1 MELIK
6 NLKRTLRG
14 LDEQADELNGFYDA
28 IIRRNDEMAQE
39 LDRRHKLNAEVM
51 QALRRCQEMIVK
63 LAESTDGDLRQEG
76 MIYANILE
84 GILTHS
90 AVQAYEEATAKF
102 LANIK
107 LKFQSPADAL
117 TESGKVVPVKKPK
130 GKKK

>member
-39 LDRRHKLNAEVM
+39 LDRRYKLNAEVM

-63 LAESTDGDLRQEG
+63 LAEAADGDLRQEG

-84 GILTHS
+84 GLITNDEVKPSPHYASGPTAARKKEKLIKDIHS
-90 AVQAYEEATAKF
+90 AKG
-102 LANIK
+102 
-107 LKFQSPADAL
+107 
-117 TESGKVVPVKKPK
+117 ESDG
-130 GKKK
+130 